1 MDVGGRRLDLGAMI
15 FGAILLVVGVWYLLR
30 NTLGFEM
37 PEIDWD
43 MVWPLVVIAIGA
55 SVVVRAMRRSGAT
68 KD

>member
-1 MDVGGRRLDLGAMI
+1 
-15 FGAILLVVGVWYLLR
+15 
-30 NTLGFEM
+30 M